1 MPGKEK
7 GYKMKTKKATGHSTM
22 GVTAK
27 DVEKSKRLGKMG
39 IKGVRKAPPFRKI
52 NTIAKQRAEAGRQGE
67 INKMKQDSQDRA
79 ARTYKKSTK

>member
-7 GYKMKTKKATGHSTM
+7 GYKMKTKKATGNSTM

-39 IKGVRKAPPFRKI
+39 IKGVRKAPPKRKI
-52 NTIAKQRAEAGRQGE
+52 NTIVRQRAKAERQEE
-67 INKMKQDSQDRA
+67 IAEMKQDSQDRDL
-79 ARTYKKSTK
+79 RTYRKSTK